1 MNKSTSFNL
10 SRRQLLAATGASAAL
25 IASTKL
31 QAAEKALAATG
42 LKEAYKNDF
51 LIGAALN
58 VNIIAQQEPKLTTLI
73 AKEFNSITAENCQ
86 KWGEIRNEDGSWK
99 WQDSDAFVNFGVQHK
114 MHIVGHTLGWH
125 SQIPDSVFKNK
136 DGSYISKEALAKK
149 QQEHITTLVER
160 YKGKIAAWDVVNEAM
175 GDDYKMR
182 PSHWYKIM
190 GDDFLVNAFNLAHEV
205 DPKAHL
211 MYNDYNN
218 ERPEKRA
225 ATIDML
231 KRLQKLGA
239 PIHGL
244 GMQAHVGLES
254 DMKNF
259 EDSILAYSELGL
271 RIHLT
276 ELDIDVLPSVWNL
289 PVAEISTRFEYK
301 PERDPYIN
309 GLPKEI
315 EEKLAKAYE
324 TLFKILIKHKD
335 KVDRVTFWGVSDDA
349 SWLNGF
355 PIPGRTNYPLL
366 FDRQQQPKAAYFR
379 LLDLKR

>member
-1 MNKSTSFNL
+1 MNI
-10 SRRQLLAATGASAAL
+10 SRRNLLAMSGATAAL

-31 QAAEKALAATG
+31 HAAEKAAAATG
-42 LKEAYKNDF
+42 LKEAYKDDF
-51 LIGAALN
+51 LIGAALG
-58 VNIIAQQEPKLTTLI
+58 VSIIKQQDPKLVALI
-73 AKEFNSITAENCQ
+73 NKDFNSITPENCQ

-99 WQDSDAFVNFGVQHK
+99 WQDSDAIVDFAGKHNLH
-114 MHIVGHTLGWH
+114 MVGHTLGWH
-125 SQIPDSVFKNK
+125 SQIPESVFKNK
-136 DGSYISKEALAKK
+136 DGSYISKDALAKK
-149 QQEHITTLVER
+149 QQEHITTLVDR
-160 YKGKIAAWDVVNEAM
+160 YKGKIDAWDVVNEAM
-175 GDDYKMR
+175 GDDNKMR
-182 PSHWYKIM
+182 PSHWYNIM
-190 GDDFLVNAFNLAHEV
+190 GDDFLVNAFNLAHET

-218 ERPEKRA
+218 EQEGKRN
-225 ATIDML
+225 ATIEML
-231 KRLQKLGA
+231 KRLQKRNA

-244 GMQAHVGLES
+244 GMQAHVGIAS

-259 EDSILAYSELGL
+259 EDSIIAYSKLGL

-301 PERDPYIN
+301 PERDPYIK

-315 EEKLAKAYE
+315 DEQLAKAYE
-324 TLFKILIKHKD
+324 SLFKILIKHKD
-335 KVDRVTFWGVSDDA
+335 KIDRVTFWGVSDDA

-366 FDRQQQPKAAYFR
+366 FDRNQQPKSAYFR
-379 LLDLKR
+379 LLDLKK

>member
-1 MNKSTSFNL
+1 MNI
-10 SRRQLLAATGASAAL
+10 SRRNLLAMSGATAAL
-25 IASTKL
+25 LTTAKL
-31 QAAEKALAATG
+31 QAAEKAAAATG

-51 LIGAALN
+51 LIGAALSAS
-58 VNIIAQQEPKLTTLI
+58 IISKQDPKLTALI
-73 AKEFNSITAENCQ
+73 TKDFNSITAENCQ
-86 KWGEIRNEDGSWK
+86 KWGEVRNEDGSWK
-99 WQDSDAFVNFGVQHK
+99 WQDSDAFVNFGTQHN

-149 QQEHITTLVER
+149 QQEHITTLVDR
-160 YKGKIAAWDVVNEAM
+160 YKGKIAAWDVVNEAV
-175 GDDYKMR
+175 GDDNNMR
-182 PSHWYKIM
+182 TSHWYNIM
-190 GDDFLVNAFNLAHEV
+190 GDDFLVNAFNLAHET

-218 ERPEKRA
+218 EQAGKRG
-225 ATIDML
+225 ATIEML
-231 KRLQKLGA
+231 KRLQKRKT

-315 EEKLAKAYE
+315 DEKLAKAYE

-366 FDRQQQPKAAYFR
+366 FDRQQQPKSAYFR
-379 LLDLKR
+379 LLDLKK

>member
-1 MNKSTSFNL
+1 MNI
-10 SRRQLLAATGASAAL
+10 SRRNLLAMSGATAAL
-25 IASTKL
+25 LTTAKL
-31 QAAEKALAATG
+31 QAAEKAAAATG

-51 LIGAALN
+51 LIGAALSAS
-58 VNIIAQQEPKLTTLI
+58 IIKQQDPALVALI
-73 AKEFNSITAENCQ
+73 TKEFNSITPENCQ

-99 WQDSDAFVNFGVQHK
+99 WEDSDAIINFGSKHNLH
-114 MHIVGHTLGWH
+114 MVGHTLGWH
-125 SQIPDSVFKNK
+125 SQIPESVFKNK
-136 DGSYISKEALAKK
+136 DGSYIAKEALAKK
-149 QQEHITTLVER
+149 QQEHITTLVDR

-175 GDDYKMR
+175 GDDNKMR
-182 PSHWYKIM
+182 TSHWYNIM
-190 GDDFLVNAFNLAHEV
+190 GDDFLVNAFNLAHET

-218 ERPEKRA
+218 EQEGKRN
-225 ATIDML
+225 ATIEML
-231 KRLQKLGA
+231 KRLQKRKA

-244 GMQAHVGLES
+244 GMQAHVGIAS

-259 EDSILAYSELGL
+259 EDSIIAYSELGL

-315 EEKLAKAYE
+315 DDQLAKAYE

-366 FDRQQQPKAAYFR
+366 FDRNKQPKGAYFR
-379 LLDLKR
+379 LLDLKK

>member
-1 MNKSTSFNL
+1 MNI
-10 SRRQLLAATGASAAL
+10 SRRGLLAMSGATAAL
-25 IASTKL
+25 IASAKL
-31 QAAEKALAATG
+31 QAAEKAAAATG
-42 LKEAYKNDF
+42 LKEAYKGDF
-51 LIGAALN
+51 LIGAALGAP
-58 VNIIAQQEPKLTTLI
+58 IIKQQDPALVALI
-73 AKEFNSITAENCQ
+73 TKEFNSITPENCQ

-99 WQDSDAFVNFGVQHK
+99 WEDSDAFINFGSKHK
-114 MHIVGHTLGWH
+114 MHMVGHTLGWH
-125 SQIPDSVFKNK
+125 SQIPESVFKNK

-149 QQEHITTLVER
+149 QQEHITTLVDR
-160 YKGKIAAWDVVNEAM
+160 YKGKISAWDVVNEAV
-175 GDDYKMR
+175 GDDNNMR
-182 PSHWYKIM
+182 ASHWYNIM
-190 GDDFLVNAFNLAHEV
+190 GDDFLVNAFNLAHET

-218 ERPEKRA
+218 EQEGKRN
-225 ATIDML
+225 ATIEML
-231 KRLQKLGA
+231 KRLQKRNV

-244 GMQAHVGLES
+244 GMQAHVGLAS
-254 DMKNF
+254 DMKIF
-259 EDSILAYSELGL
+259 EDSIIAYSQLGL

-301 PERDPYIN
+301 PERDPYIK

-315 EEKLAKAYE
+315 DEQLANAYE
-324 TLFKILIKHKD
+324 TLFKILIKHQD

-366 FDRQQQPKAAYFR
+366 FDRNKQPKSAYFR
-379 LLDLKR
+379 LLDLKK

>member
-1 MNKSTSFNL
+1 MNI
-10 SRRQLLAATGASAAL
+10 SRRGLLAMSGATAAL
-25 IASTKL
+25 IASAKL
-31 QAAEKALAATG
+31 QAAEKAAAATG
-42 LKEAYKNDF
+42 LKEAYKDDF
-51 LIGAALN
+51 LIGAALSAS
-58 VNIIAQQEPKLTTLI
+58 IIKQQDPALVALI
-73 AKEFNSITAENCQ
+73 TKEFNSITPENCQ

-99 WQDSDAFVNFGVQHK
+99 WEDSDAIINFGSKHK
-114 MHIVGHTLGWH
+114 MHMVGHTLGWH
-125 SQIPDSVFKNK
+125 SQIPESVFKNK

-149 QQEHITTLVER
+149 QKEHITTLVDR

-175 GDDYKMR
+175 GDDNKMR
-182 PSHWYKIM
+182 TSHWYNIM
-190 GDDFLVNAFNLAHEV
+190 GDDFLVNAFNLAHET

-211 MYNDYNN
+211 MYNHYNN
-218 ERPEKRA
+218 EQEGKRN
-225 ATIDML
+225 ATIEML
-231 KRLQKLGA
+231 KRLQKRKA

-244 GMQAHVGLES
+244 GMQAHVGIAS

-259 EDSILAYSELGL
+259 EDSIIAYSELGL

-301 PERDPYIN
+301 PERDPYIK

-315 EEKLAKAYE
+315 DEQLAKAYE

-366 FDRQQQPKAAYFR
+366 FDRNKQPKSAYFR
-379 LLDLKR
+379 LLDLKK

>member
-1 MNKSTSFNL
+1 MNI
-10 SRRQLLAATGASAAL
+10 SRRGLLAMSGATAAL
-25 IASTKL
+25 IASAKL
-31 QAAEKALAATG
+31 QAAQKAAAATG
-42 LKEAYKNDF
+42 LKEAYKDDF
-51 LIGAALN
+51 LIGAALSAS
-58 VNIIAQQEPKLTTLI
+58 IIKKQDPKLVALI
-73 AKEFNSITAENCQ
+73 TKEFNSITPENCQ

-99 WQDSDAFVNFGVQHK
+99 WEDSDAIVNFGSKHNLH
-114 MHIVGHTLGWH
+114 MVGHTLGWH

-149 QQEHITTLVER
+149 QQEHITTLVGR

-175 GDDYKMR
+175 GDDNKMR
-182 PSHWYKIM
+182 PSHWYNIM

-218 ERPEKRA
+218 EQEGKRN
-225 ATIDML
+225 ATVEML

-244 GMQAHVGLES
+244 GMQAHVGLAS

-259 EDSILAYSELGL
+259 EDSIIAYSELGL

-301 PERDPYIN
+301 PERDPYTK

-315 EEKLAKAYE
+315 DEQLAKAYE

-366 FDRQQQPKAAYFR
+366 FDRNQQPKSAYFR
-379 LLDLKR
+379 LLDLKK

>member
-1 MNKSTSFNL
+1 MNI
-10 SRRQLLAATGASAAL
+10 SRRGLLAMSGATAAL
-25 IASTKL
+25 IASAKL
-31 QAAEKALAATG
+31 QAAEKAAAATG
-42 LKEAYKNDF
+42 LKEAYKDDF
-51 LIGAALN
+51 LIGAALSAS
-58 VNIIAQQEPKLTTLI
+58 IIKKQDPKLVALI
-73 AKEFNSITAENCQ
+73 TKEFNSITPENCQ

-99 WQDSDAFVNFGVQHK
+99 WEDSDAIINFGSKHNLH
-114 MHIVGHTLGWH
+114 MVGHTLGWH
-125 SQIPDSVFKNK
+125 SQIPESVFKNK

-149 QQEHITTLVER
+149 QQEHITTLVDR

-175 GDDYKMR
+175 GDDNKMR
-182 PSHWYKIM
+182 TSHWYNIM
-190 GDDFLVNAFNLAHEV
+190 GDDFLVNAFNLAHET

-218 ERPEKRA
+218 EQEGKRN
-225 ATIDML
+225 ATIEML
-231 KRLQKLGA
+231 KRLQKRNA

-244 GMQAHVGLES
+244 GMQAHVGLAS

-259 EDSILAYSELGL
+259 EDSIIAYSELGL

-301 PERDPYIN
+301 PERDPYIK

-315 EEKLAKAYE
+315 DDQLAKAYE

-366 FDRQQQPKAAYFR
+366 FDRNQQPKSAYFR
-379 LLDLKR
+379 LLDLKK

>member
-1 MNKSTSFNL
+1 MNI
-10 SRRQLLAATGASAAL
+10 SRRNLLAMSGATAAL
-25 IASTKL
+25 LTTAKL
-31 QAAEKALAATG
+31 QAAEKAAAATG

-51 LIGAALN
+51 LIGAALSAS
-58 VNIIAQQEPKLTTLI
+58 IISKQDPKLTALI
-73 AKEFNSITAENCQ
+73 TKDFNSITAENCQ
-86 KWGEIRNEDGSWK
+86 KWGEVRNEDGSWK
-99 WQDSDAFVNFGVQHK
+99 WQDSDAYVNFGTQHN

-136 DGSYISKEALAKK
+136 DGSYIAKEALAKK
-149 QQEHITTLVER
+149 QQEHITTLVDR

-175 GDDYKMR
+175 GDDNKMR
-182 PSHWYKIM
+182 TSHWYNIM
-190 GDDFLVNAFNLAHEV
+190 GDDFLVNAFNLAHET

-218 ERPEKRA
+218 EQEGKRN
-225 ATIDML
+225 ATIEML
-231 KRLQKLGA
+231 KRLQKRKA

-244 GMQAHVGLES
+244 GMQAHVGIAS

-259 EDSILAYSELGL
+259 EDSIIAYSELGL

-289 PVAEISTRFEYK
+289 PVAEISTLVEYK
-301 PERDPYIN
+301 PEREPYIN

-315 EEKLAKAYE
+315 DDQLAKAYE

-366 FDRQQQPKAAYFR
+366 FDRNKQPKGAYFR
-379 LLDLKR
+379 LLDLKK